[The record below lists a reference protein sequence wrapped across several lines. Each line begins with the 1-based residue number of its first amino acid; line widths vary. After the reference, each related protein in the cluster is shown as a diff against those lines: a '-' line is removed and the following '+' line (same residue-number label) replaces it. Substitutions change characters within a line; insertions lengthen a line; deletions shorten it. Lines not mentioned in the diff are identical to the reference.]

1 MAVTKLSVSV
11 DEEIAQVVRDSAARD
26 GVSVSAWLSEAAAN
40 RIRNELLGQALDA
53 LGEELGDLTDAETD
67 ELVAQA
73 RSASIVTANEAGAA

>member
-1 MAVTKLSVSV
+1 MTKLSVSV

-40 RIRNELLGQALDA
+40 RIRKELLGQALDA

-73 RSASIVTANEAGAA
+73 RSASILTANEAGAA

>member
-53 LGEELGDLTDAETD
+53 LGEELGELTDAETD
-67 ELVAQA
+67 ELIDQA
-73 RSASIVTANEAGAA
+73 RSSSILTTNEAGAG